1 MSRVSVL
8 TATLVLISACTS
20 KPGNLLFDDLRLRPE
35 NTEIESRI
43 QMGDRY
49 YVRSV
54 LADVFDLT
62 ETEASTIGAKFS
74 TPFGGACDY
83 YMRGES
89 EGATP
94 AFQVQDRG
102 CSYYPKQTVLPVSAP
117 DRSAILAVACDDLLN
132 DYKYFQ
138 RAIRKI
144 HPAWPAL
151 DGQFSAKPEYAPTP
165 ETVSKLYQFF
175 YPLDEPAP
183 AVIDALLAVGKKST
197 DLRAS
202 WRYIM
207 TTVCYSPDWQTP

>member
-1 MSRVSVL
+1 
-8 TATLVLISACTS
+8 
-20 KPGNLLFDDLRLRPE
+20 
-35 NTEIESRI
+35 
-43 QMGDRY
+43 MGDRY

-151 DGQFSAKPEYAPTP
+151 DGQFSAKP
-165 ETVSKLYQFF
+165 SM
-175 YPLDEPAP
+175 YPLRRRF
-183 AVIDALLAVGKKST
+183 LNST
-197 DLRAS
+197 SFSIRS
-202 WRYIM
+202 M
-207 TTVCYSPDWQTP
+207 SPPLQSSTHSSPSEKNPLTFGHPGDTS